1 MVLRADPT
9 TGAVSEVS
17 RNGAQGR
24 YFVHPYDL
32 AVERDGSL
40 LVVDMGAFAVD
51 PRQRVADGAVIR
63 VDPASGRQSLVSRGG
78 ALVDPAGIAVAPGGA
93 VYVAENEGTD
103 GEPGVIRIDP
113 TTGAQTRVAEGGHL
127 CNPFGLAVEEGG
139 GLVVSD
145 YGDLLNASG
154 IPVIDCALSSG
165 SLVRVPTDGGAPTV
179 LSSGTLFGS
188 PFGVAVE
195 PGGRILAVNEKAVDA
210 GVVGIDPRWGSQ
222 SVLTPNVADDALRFP
237 QRIARTPSGDFLVS
251 DFQLSD
257 GNGGIVHVARSG
269 GAQRVLWQGGRF
281 DNPLGIAVVV
291 NHPPRAALRATPGVV
306 PADAPVSFDASGST
320 DPEGRPL
327 RYDWD
332 LDGDGV
338 FEARSVSPTVTRR
351 YQRSALLTV
360 RVRVTD
366 RHGSTAQA
374 TAPLSVDATAPG
386 VARFRASSR
395 TLLGRPRRSGSS
407 GAGAAT
413 AARPP
418 RRITFRYRLTER
430 ARMAVGIAQ
439 ARPGRRVSGRCRPA
453 RPGGGSRRA
462 PCTRWL
468 RRVTLRQLGAAGP
481 NRLLFRGRVR
491 GRRLPAGRYRASAVG
506 ADRVGNR
513 SDPAR
518 IRLRVVAP
526 AA

>member
-1 MVLRADPT
+1 M
-9 TGAVSEVS
+9 
-17 RNGAQGR
+17 
-24 YFVHPYDL
+24 
-32 AVERDGSL
+32 
-40 LVVDMGAFAVD
+40 
-51 PRQRVADGAVIR
+51 
-63 VDPASGRQSLVSRGG
+63 
-78 ALVDPAGIAVAPGGA
+78 
-93 VYVAENEGTD
+93 
-103 GEPGVIRIDP
+103 
-113 TTGAQTRVAEGGHL
+113 
-127 CNPFGLAVEEGG
+127 
-139 GLVVSD
+139 
-145 YGDLLNASG
+145 
-154 IPVIDCALSSG
+154 
-165 SLVRVPTDGGAPTV
+165 
-179 LSSGTLFGS
+179 
-188 PFGVAVE
+188 
-195 PGGRILAVNEKAVDA
+195 
-210 GVVGIDPRWGSQ
+210 
-222 SVLTPNVADDALRFP
+222 
-237 QRIARTPSGDFLVS
+237 S

-291 NHPPRAALRATPGVV
+291 NHPPRAALTATPGVV

-351 YQRSALLTV
+351 YQRSAPLTV

-418 RRITFRYRLTER
+418 RRITFRYRLSER

-462 PCTRWL
+462 PCTRWQ
-468 RRVTLRQLGAAGP
+468 RRITLRQLGACRSEQAALPGPGAG
-481 NRLLFRGRVR
+481 
-491 GRRLPAGRYRASAVG
+491 
-506 ADRVGNR
+506 
-513 SDPAR
+513 
-518 IRLRVVAP
+518 AP
-526 AA
+526 AAGGSLPGDGGRRRPGGQPLGPGPDPPTRGRAGAHDRLGSRPWRPFARPRSSARSWTGPSA